1 MNSILYFQAAKLQD
15 KDVIVSDGHII
26 DDIVERNE
34 CIHEIFGLSD
44 KVSDLN
50 FPWCGKVQDKYFIHG
65 CLSSMD
71 ELNRKM
77 SFGYMCSSSNFEECL
92 EKDLKVVN
100 QGIDD
105 ATRKTIQS
113 YKRRKFLIRIACVVI
128 PIVIVILTYSL
139 FNNQV

>member
-15 KDVIVSDGHII
+15 KDVIVSDGRII
-26 DDIVERNE
+26 EDIAERNE
-34 CIHEIFGLSD
+34 CIHEIFEISNKAHNSGSE
-44 KVSDLN
+44 
-50 FPWCGKVQDKYFIHG
+50 WCGKVHGKYFIYG
-65 CLSSMD
+65 CLASKD

-113 YKRRKFLIRIACVVI
+113 YKRHRFLIRIACIAI
-128 PIVIVILTYSL
+128 PIVIVILVYSL
-139 FNNQV
+139 FNN